1 MTPTDRYAKRPDS
14 FPAKNRIEFVSK
26 DNSNSYLI
34 DDSIQSFEPALPP
47 IEEEPEAPIQ
57 EKEEKPVVYEEMS
70 LFDDILNFEDDKKE

>member
-1 MTPTDRYAKRPDS
+1 MLFRS
-14 FPAKNRIEFVSK
+14 
-26 DNSNSYLI
+26 
-34 DDSIQSFEPALPP
+34 LPP